1 MTRLLALTFVLIS
14 LASGCAASS
23 GPTQVPPVEGTA
35 RTEILTDAQI
45 TEAAIKA
52 AETYLNAQKTSDA
65 ALFHSVS
72 PHESMSVIFDWAYVN
87 KSDIVVE
94 SAPLAGIKGQLMAF
108 SEHYGKYTTLSKLSE
123 YSDGPSRELEL
134 AARYADRMEKGGY
147 PMLGNLLQKGY
158 WQAIIPSNL
167 AELDAYR
174 LLNMHYVADVKGQSV
189 RGTVLQKR
197 VTLDLY
203 RMQAA
208 DKDSGW
214 KILFVAGL

>member
-1 MTRLLALTFVLIS
+1 
-14 LASGCAASS
+14 
-23 GPTQVPPVEGTA
+23 VPPVEGTA
-35 RTEILTDAQI
+35 RTEILTDDQI

-94 SAPLAGIKGQLMAF
+94 SAPLAGIKSQLIAF
-108 SEHYGKYTTLSKLSE
+108 NEHYRKYTALSKH
-123 YSDGPSRELEL
+123 SDVSSRELEF

-158 WQAIIPSNL
+158 WEAIIPSNL
-167 AELDAYR
+167 DELDAYR
-174 LLNMHYVADVKGQSV
+174 LLNMHYIADVKGQSV
-189 RGTVLQKR
+189 RGAVLQKR

-208 DKDSGW
+208 NNDSGW
-214 KILFVAGL
+214 KILYVTGL